1 MAVQLDH
8 VTPDFPYIRSGP
20 YINHVHQHV
29 HHLCVSFVNA

>member
-20 YINHVHQHV
+20 TNHMHQHV
-29 HHLCVSFVNA
+29 HHLCVSFVIA